1 MPRTFRLFTIR
12 HTTTIIMMNSN
23 VNMIQGDLRHMDRS
37 TTITN
42 RDAFN
47 IESTVTE
54 QQLPPT
60 ASLIVGNNGKVFI
73 GS

>member
-1 MPRTFRLFTIR
+1 MPQTFRLLTIR

-23 VNMIQGDLRHMDRS
+23 VNMIQGDFRHMDRS

-60 ASLIVGNNGKVFI
+60 ASLIVGNDGKVFI

>member
-1 MPRTFRLFTIR
+1 
-12 HTTTIIMMNSN
+12 
-23 VNMIQGDLRHMDRS
+23 MDRS
-37 TTITN
+37 TNITN

-54 QQLPPT
+54 QPLPSST
-60 ASLIVGNNGKVFI
+60 TSLGNEGKVVT

>member
-1 MPRTFRLFTIR
+1 
-12 HTTTIIMMNSN
+12 
-23 VNMIQGDLRHMDRS
+23 MIQGNLCHMDRS
-37 TTITN
+37 TTIILN

-54 QQLPPT
+54 QQFPPT
-60 ASLIVGNNGKVFI
+60 ASLIIGNNGEVFI